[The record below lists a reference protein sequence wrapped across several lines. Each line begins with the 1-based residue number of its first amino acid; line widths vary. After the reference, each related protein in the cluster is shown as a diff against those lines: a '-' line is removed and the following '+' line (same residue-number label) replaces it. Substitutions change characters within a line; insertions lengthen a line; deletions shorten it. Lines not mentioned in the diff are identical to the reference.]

1 MELKRPGKA
10 NPPLQLR
17 GDRRR
22 VVRVVTDTGTPA
34 ATLRAGVESERGL
47 RFAGGSEAIST
58 VFGREVDVQV
68 VLRDSMSI
76 LLTLFAARSAG
87 RNLITLF
94 FTVNNPGEKFSHRS
108 TAARRREHPWRP
120 PARHCKHPSTNTN
133 IPATTTTLKRK
144 ALKRSTLV

>member
-76 LLTLFAARSAG
+76 LLTLFAGKVCWAKPNHA
-87 RNLITLF
+87 F
-94 FTVNNPGEKFSHRS
+94 FHCQQPRRKIFTPEHRRAPPRTPVAAPRTPLQTPFDQHQEHRHNHNVEK
-108 TAARRREHPWRP
+108 
-120 PARHCKHPSTNTN
+120 KNT
-133 IPATTTTLKRK
+133 
-144 ALKRSTLV
+144 